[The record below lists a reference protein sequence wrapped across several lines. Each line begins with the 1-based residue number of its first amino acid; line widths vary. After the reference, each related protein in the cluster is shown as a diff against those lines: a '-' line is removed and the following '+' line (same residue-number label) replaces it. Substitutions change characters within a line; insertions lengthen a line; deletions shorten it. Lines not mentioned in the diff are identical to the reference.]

1 MLRKAKVKTHI
12 AEKDSGGDDLIQRI
26 EWDGG

>member
-1 MLRKAKVKTHI
+1 MLRNAKVKAYI

-26 EWDGG
+26 EWDDR